1 MKITDLKVTCVA
13 VPFARFGEFKP
24 VTMWYRTRYA
34 SRHAIVFIETDE
46 GITGVGS
53 TDESDEHDLINTA
66 KPRLIGKDPHDVE
79 LLTNMNRNGLMQGAR
94 TSVVHAIDTALWD
107 IIGKTSRKPLY
118 KLWGGKIHDPIRVR
132 YWLPV
137 MAPQEQ
143 AEEAAKAVERGW
155 KAFKVK
161 LGTDPKTDI
170 QRVKTVRE
178 AVGDDIDLGF
188 DLNGGYNLPT
198 AIKTLKQMEPYNP
211 AHIEEPIPGN
221 DLDGMADLKKRVRI
235 PIEAHLSAGPNT
247 MEYVASLVNKR
258 AADILH
264 LNPIQVGGVLEA
276 KRLCALAD
284 AAGIPVTCQSSCA
297 ELGPSNALLLHWVT
311 STPSFTM
318 SNDSSTHHLE
328 PPSGDIIK
336 NEFRTVNGTLTIP
349 EEPGLGIAVDPEKLE
364 KYHEVWLS
372 GQYKHVKGLA
382 RTDSYYW

>member
-1 MKITDLKVTCVA
+1 MKITDLKVVSVA

-53 TDESDEHDLINTA
+53 TEENDEYDLVNSA
-66 KPRLIGKDPHDVE
+66 KPRLVGKDPHDVE
-79 LLTNMNRNGLMQGAR
+79 LLTNMHRDGLMQGAKS
-94 TSVVHAIDTALWD
+94 SVVHAIDTALWD
-107 IIGKTSRKPLY
+107 IIGKSCGKPLY
-118 KLWGGKIHDPIRVR
+118 KLWGGKVHDKVRVR
-132 YWLPV
+132 YWMPV
-137 MAPQEQ
+137 MSPQEQ
-143 AEEAAKAVERGW
+143 AEEAVKAVQRGW
-155 KAFKVK
+155 KGFKVK

-170 QRVKTVRE
+170 QRVKAVRQ

-188 DLNGGYNLPT
+188 DINGSYNLPT

-221 DLDGMADLKKRVRI
+221 DLDGMTDLKQRVCI

-247 MEYVASLVNKR
+247 MEYVQALVTKR

-297 ELGPSNALLLHWVT
+297 ELGPSNALLLHWIT

-336 NEFRTVNGTLTIP
+336 NEFRTVNSCLNVP
-349 EEPGLGIAVDPEKLE
+349 EGPGLGIEIDPAKLE
-364 KYHEVWLS
+364 KYHQIWLN
-372 GQYKHVKGLA
+372 GQYKHVKGLP
-382 RTDSYYW
+382 RSDTYYW

>member
-24 VTMWYRTRYA
+24 VTMWYGTRHA

-46 GITGVGS
+46 GVTGVGS
-53 TDESDEHDLINTA
+53 TEESDEHDLIHIA
-66 KPRLIGKDPHDVE
+66 RPRLLGEDPHDVE
-79 LLTNMNRNGLMQGAR
+79 VLTNMRRGGLMQGAR
-94 TSVVHAIDTALWD
+94 TSVIHAVDTALWD
-107 IIGKTSRKPLY
+107 IIGKTCGKPLY
-118 KLWGGKIHDPIRVR
+118 KLWGGKIHHPIRVR
-132 YWLPV
+132 YWMPV
-137 MAPQEQ
+137 MSPREQ
-143 AEEAAKAVERGW
+143 AEEAVKAVERGW
-155 KAFKVK
+155 KAFKIK

-170 QRVKTVRE
+170 QRVRAIRE
-178 AVGDDIDLGF
+178 AVGDGIELGF
-188 DLNGGYNLPT
+188 DLNGAYSLPT
-198 AIKTLKQMEPYNP
+198 AIRTLQQMEPYSP

-221 DLDGMADLKKRVRI
+221 DLDGMADLRKRVRI
-235 PIEAHLSAGPNT
+235 PIEAHLSSGPNT
-247 MEYVASLVNKR
+247 MEYVASLVQKR

-264 LNPIQVGGVLEA
+264 LNPIQVGGLLEA

-297 ELGPSNALLLHWVT
+297 ELGPSNALLLHWIT

-336 NEFRTVNGTLTIP
+336 QEFRTVNGTLSVP
-349 EEPGLGIAVDPEKLE
+349 EEPGLGIEVDPVKLE
-364 KYHEVWLS
+364 KYHRFWLS
-372 GQYKHVKGLA
+372 GQYRHEKGIT